1 MLSGISLPHILLLL
15 LIVVLIFGT
24 SKLKN
29 VGKDLGGAIKGF
41 KESMRGDDEQAVPPA
56 APQTRQQPPVIAP
69 TSTAPTSSDHV
80 DSTSSH
86 SADSHSSSEPRQG
99 Q

>member
-15 LIVVLIFGT
+15 LIVVLVFGT

-29 VGKDLGGAIKGF
+29 LGKDLGGAVKGF
-41 KESMRGDDEQAVPPA
+41 KEAMRGDEGQAPSQPVAPPA
-56 APQTRQQPPVIAP
+56 QLQQDAPQTSAPQQAQPAATP
-69 TSTAPTSSDHV
+69 TSQ
-80 DSTSSH
+80 
-86 SADSHSSSEPRQG
+86 EPRQG

>member
-15 LIVVLIFGT
+15 VIVVLVFGT

-29 VGKDLGGAIKGF
+29 LGKDLGGAIKGF
-41 KESMRGDDEQAVPPA
+41 KESMKGEDEAPTPPA
-56 APQTRQQPPVIAP
+56 PPAQLKQQTPPPAQSSQQTP
-69 TSTAPTSSDHV
+69 TTHD
-80 DSTSSH
+80 
-86 SADSHSSSEPRQG
+86 EPRQG

>member
-15 LIVVLIFGT
+15 LIVVMVFGT

-29 VGKDLGGAIKGF
+29 LGKDLGGAIKGF
-41 KESMRGDDEQAVPPA
+41 KESMKNEDETPTPPPA
-56 APQTRQQPPVIAP
+56 PPAQLNQQQTPPPVQSSQP
-69 TSTAPTSSDHV
+69 TTHN
-80 DSTSSH
+80 
-86 SADSHSSSEPRQG
+86 EPRQG

>member
-15 LIVVLIFGT
+15 LIVIMVFGT

-29 VGKDLGGAIKGF
+29 LGKDLGGAIKGF
-41 KESMRGDDEQAVPPA
+41 KESMKGEDEATPPA
-56 APQTRQQPPVIAP
+56 ATPSSPPAQIQQAQTPPAQPTAVQQP
-69 TSTAPTSSDHV
+69 TDQKT
-80 DSTSSH
+80 
-86 SADSHSSSEPRQG
+86 G

>member
-15 LIVVLIFGT
+15 LIVVMVFGT

-29 VGKDLGGAIKGF
+29 VGKDLGSAIKGF
-41 KESMRGDDEQAVPPA
+41 KESMKSEDEPA
-56 APQTRQQPPVIAP
+56 APAAPPAQIQQVQTPPAQPVPPQASPVQQP
-69 TSTAPTSSDHV
+69 TDQK
-80 DSTSSH
+80 
-86 SADSHSSSEPRQG
+86 QG

>member
-15 LIVVLIFGT
+15 LIVVMVFGT

-29 VGKDLGGAIKGF
+29 LGKDLGGAIKGF
-41 KESMRGDDEQAVPPA
+41 KESMKGEDEP
-56 APQTRQQPPVIAP
+56 
-69 TSTAPTSSDHV
+69 TAPTPPPAQIQQVQTPPVPPVPPVQTTPAPV
-80 DSTSSH
+80 DPKT
-86 SADSHSSSEPRQG
+86 G

>member
-15 LIVVLIFGT
+15 LIVVMVFGT

-29 VGKDLGGAIKGF
+29 LGKDLGGAIKGF
-41 KESMRGDDEQAVPPA
+41 KESMKGEDEAATPA
-56 APQTRQQPPVIAP
+56 APPAQIQQAQTPPAQPTAAQQP
-69 TSTAPTSSDHV
+69 TDQKS
-80 DSTSSH
+80 
-86 SADSHSSSEPRQG
+86 G

>member
-15 LIVVLIFGT
+15 VIVVLVFGT

-29 VGKDLGGAIKGF
+29 LGKDLGGAIKGF
-41 KESMRGDDEQAVPPA
+41 KESMKNEDDAPA
-56 APQTRQQPPVIAP
+56 APPAPPAQLNQQQTPPAQP
-69 TSTAPTSSDHV
+69 TAPREPQHN
-80 DSTSSH
+80 
-86 SADSHSSSEPRQG
+86 EPRQG

>member
-15 LIVVLIFGT
+15 VIVVLVFGT

-29 VGKDLGGAIKGF
+29 LGKDLGGAIKGF
-41 KESMRGDDEQAVPPA
+41 KESMKGEDDSA
-56 APQTRQQPPVIAP
+56 APQAQQSQQPPAQLTQQQTP
-69 TSTAPTSSDHV
+69 PAQPAAQQQH
-80 DSTSSH
+80 
-86 SADSHSSSEPRQG
+86 SEPRQG

>member
-15 LIVVLIFGT
+15 LIVIMVFGT

-29 VGKDLGGAIKGF
+29 LGKDLGGAIKGF
-41 KESMRGDDEQAVPPA
+41 KESMKGEDEPA
-56 APQTRQQPPVIAP
+56 APTAPPAQIQQAQTPPAQSTAVQQP
-69 TSTAPTSSDHV
+69 TDQKT
-80 DSTSSH
+80 
-86 SADSHSSSEPRQG
+86 G

>member
-15 LIVVLIFGT
+15 LIVIMVFGT

-29 VGKDLGGAIKGF
+29 LGKDLGGAIKGF
-41 KESMRGDDEQAVPPA
+41 KESMKGEDEPTAPTATPA
-56 APQTRQQPPVIAP
+56 APPAQIQQAQTPPAQPTAVQQP
-69 TSTAPTSSDHV
+69 TDQKT
-80 DSTSSH
+80 
-86 SADSHSSSEPRQG
+86 G

>member
-29 VGKDLGGAIKGF
+29 LGKDLGGAVKGF
-41 KESMRGDDEQAVPPA
+41 KDAMNDGKDDHTD
-56 APQTRQQPPVIAP
+56 PQKKDP
-69 TSTAPTSSDHV
+69 H
-80 DSTSSH
+80 
-86 SADSHSSSEPRQG
+86 QG
-99 Q
+99 T

>member
-15 LIVVLIFGT
+15 LIVVLVFGT

-29 VGKDLGGAIKGF
+29 LGKDLGGAIKGF
-41 KESMRGDDEQAVPPA
+41 KESMKGEDDTTTPPA
-56 APQTRQQPPVIAP
+56 PPAQLNQQQTPPPAQGSQQQKAH
-69 TSTAPTSSDHV
+69 D
-80 DSTSSH
+80 
-86 SADSHSSSEPRQG
+86 EPRQG